1 MKLKLILGCLI
12 SAAFSLG
19 LADDPNRRTRCNGIT
34 DGNAPHGKPGNL
46 LADAALSTRYLLVK
60 RGSDAGH
67 FAVCGASDCPLG
79 PCMDEP
85 SAAEIEA
92 TISLLGAI
100 EGTIPVVGSEAIAVD
115 EDLYTAAN
123 GKVQNTPA
131 AAGTYWRVG
140 RSFTACSGDGD
151 TFRMVPCFPQKVI
164 IVANASNLAA
174 TQGAMAP
181 GAIGNVLGA

>member
-19 LADDPNRRTRCNGIT
+19 LADDPNRRTRCNALT

-60 RGSDAGH
+60 RGSDALH
-67 FAVCGASDCPLG
+67 FATCGASDMPLG
-79 PCMDEP
+79 VCMDEP
-85 SAAEIEA
+85 SAAEVEA
-92 TISLLGAI
+92 TLALLGAV
-100 EGTIPVVGSEAIAVD
+100 EGTIPVVGSEAISVD

-131 AAGTYWRVG
+131 AAGTYYRVG
-140 RSFTACSGDGD
+140 RAFTACSGDGD
-151 TFRMVPCFPQKVI
+151 TFRMVPCFPQKFV
-164 IVANASNLAA
+164 IVANAANLAT
-174 TQGAMAP
+174 TQGAMTP
-181 GAIGNVLGA
+181 GTIGNVLGA